1 MEATTIA
8 INTLLS
14 CPATLPLDS
23 KGQDGAAVDI
33 CAGKQWAR
41 AGLQAG
47 LPKFIHF
54 VSMMCGNVLLAPVYT
69 KNRRACMQARKARDK
84 HRLGKTQNATRFC
97 RMLKASSWRFY
108 GFGLLMT

>member
-54 VSMMCGNVLLAPVYT
+54 VSMVCGNVLLAPVYT
-69 KNRRACMQARKARDK
+69 KNWRACMQE
-84 HRLGKTQNATRFC
+84 RLGTNIGKTQNATRFC

>member
-54 VSMMCGNVLLAPVYT
+54 VSMVCGNVLAWRQFTLT
-69 KNRRACMQARKARDK
+69 KNRRACMQE
-84 HRLGKTQNATRFC
+84 RLGTNIDIGKTQN
-97 RMLKASSWRFY
+97 
-108 GFGLLMT
+108 